1 MHAVPATPQEAL
13 DPIFEEA
20 ADQVQQRNGKL
31 GSRGSFQGLQVPHSK
46 PAPGL
51 ATPSASARLLS
62 PTANMVLSSEYSA
75 VQKIQNYKRAK
86 YRENFKADL
95 YKKIKRAEEHK
106 SRYDFLKRYLQRN
119 PLPCLKYHRLDDTK
133 GDVFA
138 RKAVLLELSADAKSM
153 TIRNEVG
160 VGKVFYGTF

>member
-1 MHAVPATPQEAL
+1 MPATPQDAL

-20 ADQVQQRNGKL
+20 ADQVQQRKGKL
-31 GSRGSFQGLQVPHSK
+31 GPRGSFQGLKVPHSK

-62 PTANMVLSSEYSA
+62 PANMVLSSEYSA

-86 YRENFKADL
+86 YRENFKVDL
-95 YKKIKRAEEHK
+95 YKKIKRAEEHT

-119 PLPCLKYHRLDDTK
+119 PLPCLKYHRLDDTG

-138 RKAVLLELSADAKSM
+138 RKAVLLELSADARSM

-160 VGKVFYGTF
+160 VSKVLYGTF